1 MGTRNKNT
9 RQNTNV
15 STHHRNRRNLRPS
28 ISVMTYQ
35 NITSTIAAIA
45 AIVALYLVYT
55 RPNPTPSRDTA
66 TATYYYDTSTI
77 VHRHTREQIERTI
90 VDTIH
95 VNIPANIDTAAILKQ
110 YFTLTH
116 HADTIRDTNI
126 VAVISDTIGYNRLL
140 ARTFKYQITRPTLI
154 QKKRAL
160 LLIGGIFDLKGR
172 VEPTLSISP
181 SPKWMLHAG
190 YSLTEKTPKVG
201 FSYVLVSQ

>member
-1 MGTRNKNT
+1 
-9 RQNTNV
+9 
-15 STHHRNRRNLRPS
+15 
-28 ISVMTYQ
+28 MTYQ

-45 AIVALYLVYT
+45 ALVALYLVFT
-55 RPNPTPSRDTA
+55 RPNPTPSRDTS

-95 VNIPANIDTAAILKQ
+95 VTILPNIDTAAILKQ

-140 ARTFKYQITRPTLI
+140 ARSFKYQITRPTLI
-154 QKKRAL
+154 VKKRPLFAV
-160 LLIGGIFDLKGR
+160 GAIFDLQGR
-172 VEPTLSISP
+172 VEPTLSYHVTR
-181 SPKWMLHAG
+181 KFGVMAT
-190 YSLTEKTPKVG
+190 YSFTQKLPRFAINVTLD
-201 FSYVLVSQ
+201 YQ